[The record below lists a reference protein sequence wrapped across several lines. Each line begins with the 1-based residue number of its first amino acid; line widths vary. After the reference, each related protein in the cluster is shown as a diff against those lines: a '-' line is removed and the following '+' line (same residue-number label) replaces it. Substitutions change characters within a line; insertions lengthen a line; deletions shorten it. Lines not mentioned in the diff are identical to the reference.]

1 MNFAVPFGTASFC
14 LVRPGVSQYR
24 AWWHAQPCGI
34 IGATQEADMP
44 PLFLNAICLLALVGV
59 LGLFARDVRRT
70 LSKRAAFR

>member
-1 MNFAVPFGTASFC
+1 
-14 LVRPGVSQYR
+14 
-24 AWWHAQPCGI
+24 
-34 IGATQEADMP
+34 MP